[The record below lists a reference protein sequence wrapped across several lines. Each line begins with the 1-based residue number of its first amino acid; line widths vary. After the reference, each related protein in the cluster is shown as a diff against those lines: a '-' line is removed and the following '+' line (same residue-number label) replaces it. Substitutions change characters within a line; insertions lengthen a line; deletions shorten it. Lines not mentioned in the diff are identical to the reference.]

1 MIIVLFFIHRVSHEN
16 LYWCSPIKF
25 NVGRANPDRSLG
37 CLVVEYFSGDKRFRK
52 SVIEDGGVL
61 SCAGNHG
68 FHISWCEEL
77 I

>member
-1 MIIVLFFIHRVSHEN
+1 MHKISTLDLSLGVH
-16 LYWCSPIKF
+16 
-25 NVGRANPDRSLG
+25 GTGSLG

-52 SVIEDGGVL
+52 SVTEDGGGVL
-61 SCAGNHG
+61 SCAEHHG